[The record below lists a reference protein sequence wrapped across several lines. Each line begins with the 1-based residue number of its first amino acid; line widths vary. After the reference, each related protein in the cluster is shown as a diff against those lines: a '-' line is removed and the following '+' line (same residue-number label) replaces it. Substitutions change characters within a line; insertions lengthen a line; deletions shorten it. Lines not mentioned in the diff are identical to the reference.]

1 MFVFQKKNYFI
12 ILFFTLL
19 FINSCNQTDIV
30 NSKIIIDNTISK
42 PLLKNKKII
51 VNKKNNSLIL
61 NAKKYIKKNDTFVK
75 NENSK
80 IIKNNLNLLYGKEL
94 NVKNENDV
102 VFEFRNERLLEGRE
116 LSNQN
121 LNKKT
126 NKALTA
132 VFKMLKINPSLENQ
146 NLNLK
151 NEDI

>member
-42 PLLKNKKII
+42 PLLTNKKII

-94 NVKNENDV
+94 NVKNENNV
-102 VFEFRNERLLEGRE
+102 VLSADTLSSSIKKIVTNNADQTPLYKVVPKTGDEGGDFIFVP
-116 LSNQN
+116 QN
-121 LNKKT
+121 
-126 NKALTA
+126 
-132 VFKMLKINPSLENQ
+132 
-146 NLNLK
+146 
-151 NEDI
+151 